1 MDKNIQKFSIWTN
14 IYGSKYNSSSFKDTS
29 ILQNFDYIYNLSRN
43 INNNIQRNLILHHPK
58 LKMIQ
63 INNKQ
68 EWDFLYENNIINEC
82 IENILINKEKNIYR
96 KILKINYANKDSQ
109 NKTTKYSD
117 IVEYIINNF
126 SFETYMTHL
135 FNFLNIR
142 KEILVE
148 FKFYLINVLLKLN
161 EYKTKEEKKEE
172 TGLNNEI
179 VENKEIFET
188 KNLLQNIENK
198 FKDMKNIYNVNS
210 DIYFD
215 KIYEKSEYK
224 INNTMKPS
232 YMNNKEIDYSSKSVF
247 NTYKSS
253 LDYYKGDIK
262 NGKLFEIQNRENYYN
277 GIEGFN
283 DEIKRLLKIC

>member
-1 MDKNIQKFSIWTN
+1 
-14 IYGSKYNSSSFKDTS
+14 
-29 ILQNFDYIYNLSRN
+29 
-43 INNNIQRNLILHHPK
+43 
-58 LKMIQ
+58 MIQ
-63 INNKQ
+63 ISNKQ

-82 IENILINKEKNIYR
+82 IESILLNKEKNIYR
-96 KILKINYANKDSQ
+96 NILKINYANKDSE
-109 NKTTKYSD
+109 NKTTKYID
-117 IVEYIINNF
+117 IVEYIINNL
-126 SFETYMTHL
+126 SFETSMTHL
-135 FNFLNIR
+135 LNFLNIR
-142 KEILVE
+142 KEILIE
-148 FKFYLINVLLKLN
+148 FKLYLVNILLKLD
-161 EYKTKEEKKEE
+161 EYKTNEEKKDE
-172 TGLNNEI
+172 TLFNNEI

-198 FKDMKNIYNVNS
+198 FKDMKNFYNVKS

>member
-1 MDKNIQKFSIWTN
+1 M
-14 IYGSKYNSSSFKDTS
+14 
-29 ILQNFDYIYNLSRN
+29 
-43 INNNIQRNLILHHPK
+43 
-58 LKMIQ
+58 
-63 INNKQ
+63 
-68 EWDFLYENNIINEC
+68 
-82 IENILINKEKNIYR
+82 
-96 KILKINYANKDSQ
+96 
-109 NKTTKYSD
+109 
-117 IVEYIINNF
+117 
-126 SFETYMTHL
+126 
-135 FNFLNIR
+135 
-142 KEILVE
+142 
-148 FKFYLINVLLKLN
+148 N

-198 FKDMKNIYNVNS
+198 FKDMKNIYNVKS

-215 KIYEKSEYK
+215 KIYEKSKYK

-262 NGKLFEIQNRENYYN
+262 NGNLFEIQNRENYYN